1 MRESLMELSVSICTD
16 ATVSLLNVF
25 AVDFYGGTL
34 PSVKGIASFPK
45 VTQSRNF
52 GWPLAR

>member
-1 MRESLMELSVSICTD
+1 MELSVSICTD